1 MCTLL
6 LRALQV
12 LTALQIKVA
21 INDLWEWLLVGV
33 VTMNTHIIDVEPERA
48 VPTAVMEVSVTLCEL
63 RWYSGNSRSERECKA
78 ALFLTF
84 ACNNWGSS

>member
-1 MCTLL
+1 M
-6 LRALQV
+6 

-48 VPTAVMEVSVTLCEL
+48 VPTAVMEVSVT
-63 RWYSGNSRSERECKA
+63 
-78 ALFLTF
+78 
-84 ACNNWGSS
+84 